1 MSKNPIPQKPFLPHN
16 GCANTTLSEMPLTHD
31 RGGAAGIMSLSRVLQ
46 NRLKESAGSCT
57 LGCLSLI
64 WGGGLGGLFGGGD
77 FWHIAFSQMPPGMS
91 HGEHR
96 CASRAYHNKVPDLR
110 TVINLFPTVANQV
123 QDCNGKRRK
132 LSGNSQFSSVTWKC
146 TRMPF
151 SAWKSGRF

>member
-1 MSKNPIPQKPFLPHN
+1 
-16 GCANTTLSEMPLTHD
+16 MPLTHS
-31 RGGAAGIMSLSRVLQ
+31 RGGARGIMSLSWAQGISRILHPGMLVT
-46 NRLKESAGSCT
+46 RL
-57 LGCLSLI
+57 
-64 WGGGLGGLFGGGD
+64 GGRLGGLFGGGV

-132 LSGNSQFSSVTWKC
+132 LSENSHFSSVTWKC
-146 TRMPF
+146 TQMPF
-151 SAWKSGRF
+151 SAWKSGFIMGAGTPCLCQYCLLLFCLGSHKQGMDGV